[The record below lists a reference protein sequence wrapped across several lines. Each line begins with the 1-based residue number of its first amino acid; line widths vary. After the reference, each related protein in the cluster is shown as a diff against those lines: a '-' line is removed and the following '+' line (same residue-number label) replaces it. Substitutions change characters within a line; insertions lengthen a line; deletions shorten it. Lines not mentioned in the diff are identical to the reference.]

1 MIKEIEGT
9 LWATIE
15 CPSSS
20 SGAVSLLQL
29 NSVHS
34 SDTEILNTAVLLTD
48 DYKKNIIGGCFMRM
62 QQKTSTNVT
71 SFFMNDS
78 VYINLNDLQ
87 HFLHLHKGTAQIP

>member
-20 SGAVSLLQL
+20 SGAASPLQL

-34 SDTEILNTAVLLTD
+34 SDTEILNTAVLLTN
-48 DYKKNIIGGCFMRM
+48 DYKKNITGGCFIRM
-62 QQKTSTNVT
+62 QQKTSFV
-71 SFFMNDS
+71 
-78 VYINLNDLQ
+78 
-87 HFLHLHKGTAQIP
+87 